1 MPYYSPAK
9 VIPFLNGPTP
19 YMANGAEWAGKV
31 IPFLNGPII
40 LRSAP
45 QIPYIM
51 WGNMPMQPPTPILL

>member
-45 QIPYIM
+45 QIPA
-51 WGNMPMQPPTPILL
+51 PPRL